1 MTMVLEPVER
11 EHQTAVAT
19 APEAPPVRWS
29 LTTRVAFRFFA
40 IYFAFY
46 ILLTQMFNALFN
58 VPGLASW
65 SPEGLWTIKTV
76 VTWVA
81 ANVLGFPPLFAGVSG
96 SGDKPY
102 DYAFAF
108 TFLMISAALTLIWS
122 IADRKRPAY
131 PGLHKWYRLFL
142 RWGLG
147 ATMLVYGTI
156 KALPSQMPFPSLSRL
171 LEPYGQ
177 FSLMGVLWAQ
187 IGASPPYQVFIGT
200 IEVLCAV
207 LLFIPG
213 LTTIAALMTLIT
225 VSNVFLV
232 NMTYDVPVKLF
243 SFHLILMSLML
254 LAPDMKRIARVLLMR
269 RAVDAAPEPPLM
281 RSRRLRVALV
291 VAQIAFGGWLVYDG
305 FSSVAQGRATFGA
318 NAPKPPLYGIW
329 DVTHMSIDGVERAP
343 LLTDYGRWR
352 RLVIQSATQVRVQ
365 RMDDTMSIFPGRVDT
380 AAKAIIFTRGQAPN
394 QTEVGRFAFS
404 QPDAQRLVAEG
415 TLNGVNHRIEASLV
429 DHTQFQLLRS
439 GFRWMQDV
447 PFNR

>member
-19 APEAPPVRWS
+19 APEARERWS

-40 IYFAFY
+40 LYFAFY
-46 ILLTQMFNALFN
+46 ILLTQMFEALFN
-58 VPGLASW
+58 GPGATGW
-65 SPEGLWTIKTV
+65 TPEHTWTVTSL

-81 ANVLGFPPLFAGVSG
+81 RSVLGFPPLFAGPSG

-108 TFLMISAALTLIWS
+108 TFLVISATLTLIWS
-122 IADRKRPAY
+122 IADRKRLAY

-142 RWGLG
+142 RWALG

-187 IGASPPYQVFIGT
+187 IGASPSYQVFIGT
-200 IEVLCAV
+200 VEVLCAV

-213 LTTIAALMTLIT
+213 LTTIAALMTLVT

-269 RAVDAAPEPPLM
+269 RAVDAAPERPLV
-281 RSRRLRVALV
+281 RSRRLHVALV
-291 VAQIAFGGWLVYDG
+291 AMQIVFGAWLMYDG

-329 DVTHMSIDGVERAP
+329 DVTRMSIDGVERAP
-343 LLTDYGRWR
+343 LITDYDRWR
-352 RLVIQSATQVRVQ
+352 RLVIQNAAQVRVQ
-365 RMDDTMSIFPGRVDT
+365 RMDDTMSIFPGRVDA

-394 QTEVGRFAFS
+394 QTEVGRFTFS
-404 QPDAQRLVAEG
+404 QPDAQTLLAEG
-415 TLNGVNHRIEASLV
+415 VLNGVKHRIEARLV
-429 DHTQFQLLRS
+429 DHTQFQLLKS